1 MKITKKIIDLVRRR
15 ASIDAE
21 IKEYEEAKKEISDKL
36 KEMLAVAG
44 EESMAVD
51 VDGVGFTVALQIRK
65 GTSQVVPE
73 RLLELGVDAK
83 VIAEATVKGKD
94 SEPFVTVREVKEKKA
109 KGVYALRV

>member
-36 KEMLAVAG
+36 KEMLVAAG
-44 EESMAVD
+44 EESVAVD

-65 GTSQVVPE
+65 GSKKVVPE
-73 RLLELGVDAK
+73 KLLELGVEAS
-83 VIAEATVKGKD
+83 VIAQATVQEKD
-94 SEPFVTVREVKEKKA
+94 SEPFVTVREVKEKK
-109 KGVYALRV
+109 GRGRE